1 MPPPQTLKS
10 PPPPLSHVPEAY
22 ISDVEGQTTKGRT
35 KHGEW
40 IRSAHRRPG
49 RISARVT
56 AHPGGFGLQYDI
68 DTYSVAYVHEL
79 YKIRT
84 RGRLTRLYR
93 REPTHPLAPAE
104 RDHPSF
110 VAQNQLIVHCEHS
123 GMMICS
129 RYVSVPSRL
138 SPGAGSFS
146 RRWTFW
152 KHRATLVCAASRVV
166 EPGGRFVALTVWRMH
181 VSVAVPR
188 RHCGHEAATMATR
201 TRTRTSLVRQ
211 GIRHCAHAAR
221 SPPPRYAGRVALRTR
236 MCIRIR
242 TRRRPSSLP
251 VLRRRPSRRRCE
263 PRPVRSSAGPLARLP
278 CCVPARG
285 PPDGRTTT
293 TTTTTPPSPVVP

>member
-1 MPPPQTLKS
+1 
-10 PPPPLSHVPEAY
+10 
-22 ISDVEGQTTKGRT
+22 
-35 KHGEW
+35 
-40 IRSAHRRPG
+40 
-49 RISARVT
+49 
-56 AHPGGFGLQYDI
+56 
-68 DTYSVAYVHEL
+68 
-79 YKIRT
+79 
-84 RGRLTRLYR
+84 
-93 REPTHPLAPAE
+93 
-104 RDHPSF
+104 
-110 VAQNQLIVHCEHS
+110 
-123 GMMICS
+123 MMICS

-146 RRWTFW
+146 RRLKFLEASSNARLCCVSSR
-152 KHRATLVCAASRVV
+152 RA
-166 EPGGRFVALTVWRMH
+166 GGRFVALTVWRMH

-236 MCIRIR
+236 MRIRIR

-251 VLRRRPSRRRCE
+251 VLLRRRPSRRRCE